1 MARFRYYLPSA
12 VTVLG
17 IAFAA
22 LAVQNA
28 IEGRY
33 RTAAWWAMFPLLTD
47 NIDGAIARRLHA
59 SSPFGAQLD
68 SFADFFSFGVA
79 PATVFYAFFA
89 NTPGAGWSDPLHRGL
104 LSVLALLLLTC
115 VATRLARYNV
125 THVGGARRFF
135 FGWPTTYIGGMLAA
149 TFALALKYGDPAWTA
164 VDPSSDQLRLFGDVR
179 LDGLM
184 HALPWLL
191 LPASLVMVSKLRMP
205 RAAPTGRRWVDVLL
219 AVTMLV
225 AYGCGLA
232 RRLPE
237 YLVVSGVAYMLVSL
251 RYHLITKDA
260 PSLPPLFP
268 VDEPQP

>member
-1 MARFRYYLPSA
+1 MGRFRYYLPNA
-12 VTVLG
+12 VTVAG

-22 LAVQNA
+22 LGMRYA
-28 IEGRY
+28 IEGQY

-47 NIDGAIARRLHA
+47 NIDGALARRLHA

-89 NTPGAGWSDPLHRGL
+89 NTPSAGWSDPLHRGV
-104 LSVLALLLLTC
+104 LSALTLLLLTC
-115 VATRLARYNV
+115 VAVRLARYNV
-125 THVGGARRFF
+125 THIAGARRFF
-135 FGWPTTYIGGMLAA
+135 FGWPTTYIGGMLGA
-149 TFALALKYGDPAWTA
+149 TFALGLKYGDPAWTA
-164 VDPSSDQLRLFGDVR
+164 LDPSSDQLRLFGDVR

-184 HALPWLL
+184 HVLPWLL
-191 LPASLVMVSKLRMP
+191 VPASLAMVSKLRMP

-225 AYGCGLA
+225 GYACGLA

-237 YLVVSGVAYMLVSL
+237 YLVAGGVVYMVISL
-251 RYHLITKDA
+251 RYHLISKDA
-260 PSLPPLFP
+260 PALPPLFP
-268 VDEPQP
+268 ADEPRP